1 MEDVHRETDRAGN
14 KAQQCKIH
22 CKIMI
27 LMNILQ
33 LTSTI
38 FIAVG
43 SDMADSIN
51 RGKEHVK
58 DTAQSAK
65 ESLQDTAES
74 AKEKGKGVFEKIK
87 DTLTPNN

>member
-14 KAQQCKIH
+14 KAQQCKISYITILL
-22 CKIMI
+22 KIFAVY
-27 LMNILQ
+27 
-33 LTSTI
+33 TVS
-38 FIAVG
+38 IAVG
-43 SDMADSIN
+43 SDMADSIS